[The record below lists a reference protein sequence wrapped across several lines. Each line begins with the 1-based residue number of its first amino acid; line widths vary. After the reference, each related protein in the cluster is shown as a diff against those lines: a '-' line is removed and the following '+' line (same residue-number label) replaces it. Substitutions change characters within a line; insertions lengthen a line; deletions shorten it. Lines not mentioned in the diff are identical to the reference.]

1 MFSLSSKSALSSSSF
16 SLSKTGRNSNATTRK
31 VVKKTTL
38 SSSLSANNNTTTTN
52 NNNNKRNNG
61 RGKTTKAVADPSASN
76 STSSSHPFE
85 DLGVEELDPEL
96 FAIIKN
102 EKERQALG
110 CELIASENFT
120 SKAVME
126 VNGSCLTNKYSEGL
140 PGARYYGGNEFID
153 QTETLCQKRA
163 LELYGLNP
171 SEWGVSVQP
180 LSGSPANFAVY
191 TALLNPHDRIMG
203 LDLPHGG
210 HLTHGFYTPKK
221 KISATSVYFESMPY
235 RLNDEGWVDY
245 DKLHEN
251 ATLFRPKIIIAG
263 ASAYPRNYDYKRMR
277 EICDDVGAYLMSDMA
292 HISGLVAAKV
302 ADDPFEYSHIVT
314 STTHKSLRGPRSGI
328 IFYQKEFEQAIN
340 SAVFPGLQGGPHNHT
355 IGALAVSLKVAN
367 TPEFKEYQKQVCSN
381 CKSLA
386 NKLTEMGYSLSS
398 GGTDNHLILCDL
410 RPKGIDGARVEKI
423 LDMAHITLN
432 KNSVVGDTSALI
444 PGGIRIGTPAMTTRG
459 MKETDFEKVAEFID
473 RGVKIATECKASVT
487 SGTKLKD
494 FKAYVDSAD
503 CKQSGDIAKLRAD
516 VEAYCGAF
524 HMPGGVY

>member
-38 SSSLSANNNTTTTN
+38 SSSLSANNNTTNN

-61 RGKTTKAVADPSASN
+61 RGKNNKAVADPSAAN

-355 IGALAVSLKVAN
+355 IGALAVALKVAN

-381 CKSLA
+381 CKALA

-503 CKQSGDIAKLRAD
+503 CKQSGDIAKLRAG

>member
-1 MFSLSSKSALSSSSF
+1 M
-16 SLSKTGRNSNATTRK
+16 
-31 VVKKTTL
+31 
-38 SSSLSANNNTTTTN
+38 
-52 NNNNKRNNG
+52 
-61 RGKTTKAVADPSASN
+61 ADPSAAS
-76 STSSSHPFE
+76 STSSHPFQ
-85 DLGVEELDPEL
+85 DLGVKELDPEL
-96 FAIIKN
+96 FAIMQN

-120 SKAVME
+120 SRAVME

-153 QTETLCQKRA
+153 QTESLCQKRA

-171 SEWGVSVQP
+171 SEWGVNVQP

-302 ADDPFEYSHIVT
+302 ADDPFEYSHVVT

-355 IGALAVSLKVAN
+355 IGALAVALKVAN
-367 TPEFKEYQKQVCSN
+367 TPEFREYQKQVCSN
-381 CKSLA
+381 CKALA
-386 NKLTEMGYSLSS
+386 NKLTELGYSLSS

-410 RPKGIDGARVEKI
+410 SSTSTRRRVH
-423 LDMAHITLN
+423 LYYLLHLHLSRCRLSRTLN
-432 KNSVVGDTSALI
+432 ATRRAPIFVRQNLQEDFLRRFLQ
-444 PGGIRIGTPAMTTRG
+444 IRAHAHRPVRVIYFFLVIFHLVSRTMNYFYCLNGR
-459 MKETDFEKVAEFID
+459 V
-473 RGVKIATECKASVT
+473 
-487 SGTKLKD
+487 
-494 FKAYVDSAD
+494 
-503 CKQSGDIAKLRAD
+503 LR
-516 VEAYCGAF
+516 
-524 HMPGGVY
+524 PSKS